1 MIRRATLALGNLFF
15 RVRDALF
22 PLVFLA
28 VVLADRPR
36 FLLGSPAW
44 DRMLDAL
51 GIVVALSG
59 QAVRVLVIGL
69 AYIRR
74 GGLDRKIHADRL
86 VREGIF
92 AHSRNPLYL
101 GNLLAMVGLCL
112 VHNSWLV
119 YLVAMPFFLYAYLAI
134 VLAEE
139 QFLGSKFGPEYEA
152 YRREVP
158 RFRLRL
164 RGLGATIRSM
174 RFDYRRVLRK
184 EYGSTFSGVTIL
196 LGLLVWDDFQ
206 LRGDEA
212 GARTLDV
219 ALWIWAPV
227 VVFYLVVRWFKK
239 TGRLGAGWA
248 ETSGAE
254 G

>member
-1 MIRRATLALGNLFF
+1 MIRRATLALGNVFF

-28 VVLADRPR
+28 VVLSDRPR
-36 FLLGSPAW
+36 MLLGSPLW
-44 DRMLDAL
+44 DRALDAL
-51 GIVVALSG
+51 GVVVALAG

-74 GGLDRKIHADRL
+74 GGLDRRIHADRL

-101 GNLLAMVGLCL
+101 GNLLAMIGLCL
-112 VHNSWLV
+112 IHNSRLV
-119 YLVAMPFFLYAYLAI
+119 YLVAMPFFFYAYWAI

-139 QFLGSKFGPEYEA
+139 KFLGRKFGPDYEA

-164 RGLGATIRSM
+164 RGLRTTIRSM
-174 RFDYRRVLRK
+174 RFDPRRVLRK
-184 EYGSTFSGVTIL
+184 EYGSTFAGVTAIL
-196 LGLLVWDDFQ
+196 ALVVWDDFQ
-206 LRGDEA
+206 LRGEA
-212 GARTLDV
+212 AGDRSLEIG
-219 ALWIWAPV
+219 LWIWAPAV
-227 VVFYLVVRWFKK
+227 AAYLVIRWMKK
-239 TGRLGAGWA
+239 SGRLGSGFA
-248 ETSGAE
+248 ETDLPE